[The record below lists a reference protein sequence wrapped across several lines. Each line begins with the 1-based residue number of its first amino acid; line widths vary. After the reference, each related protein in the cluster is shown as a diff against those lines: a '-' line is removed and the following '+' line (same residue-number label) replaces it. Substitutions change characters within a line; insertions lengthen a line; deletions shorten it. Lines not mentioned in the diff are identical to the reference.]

1 MAREKSGGKTTL
13 GQILE
18 GLECPTEKPLGVL
31 EKGRMIQARF
41 ENWLQSGSHRR
52 DSFIS
57 IDGFVPVTS
66 TDFVK
71 ST

>member
-1 MAREKSGGKTTL
+1 MAREKNGRKINL

-31 EKGRMIQARF
+31 EKGKMIQARF
-41 ENWLQSGSHRR
+41 ENWLQSGNHKRN
-52 DSFIS
+52 SFIS
-57 IDGFVPVTS
+57 IDGFVPMTS
-66 TDFVK
+66 TNFIK